1 MKLEQIITE
10 NFQTVSINGIL
21 YSLNTDEKAIY
32 DKIKKEENKKL
43 FKKDLDEFSQRIAS
57 GLVTKGILQRRK
69 NPQHEIYF
77 TTRGRRKNA
86 VFNRPLEE
94 VAPPDIASEKWINKN
109 KEKFKEKYGSN
120 YKKYL
125 YGKAWNMY
133 NGKGLS
139 ESYNVLLEGIT
150 ELQKYFP
157 KIPLK
162 RIQELVA
169 LDPTYKGGNELGTY
183 GKWIL
188 KLVNNNLKNEE
199 NIKQFEEL
207 KKKYPDGINPKSG
220 QPFMQP
226 KLLPAIKDE
235 DLYKITD
242 SLKQYNINKKEIGKP
257 IDSFQTLQDL
267 DKELSTIKQSGIPTN
282 ELALKRYNIAKKG
295 VEKGFKIVYE
305 DANWLVGIPTTKES
319 SCLFGDDTS
328 WCTTSPG
335 QSYYEHYTKDGP
347 LYINLNKNTGQL
359 YQFHFETDSF
369 MDEHDNE
376 VNILKLSRKF
386 SNDLVKFYD
395 NVVKNGINNNK
406 TKDKFIQ
413 YRYLFNDDDFEN
425 DDLEDYK
432 ETLKS
437 RPYSI
442 QYIRN
447 PTQELIDIAIQ
458 VSPSVIKYIEH
469 PTQEQIDLYIK
480 ENPREA
486 IHFMDTFSDE
496 KLLEIIKERNDLFK
510 YFYNKDVSRFTPDL
524 FNKAL
529 DVLDLTKDDD
539 ILNTN
544 FSEKDVF
551 TIVNK
556 FFNIKNTDYYSKK
569 NLKLCVRLSK
579 IDINNVPEDM
589 RYKLL
594 VIYPKLFENLNEIRE
609 IDMQALVDTAKNQY
623 NIGDTSDLEINSNI
637 KTISKKCINLLFK
650 YVKIIIQKGFSVY
663 ISSFYEFFSVEDAIK
678 FIKILP
684 GNLTNIVYSFVEDT
698 DKFISLINTLFTS
711 EFDFI
716 KSNYV
721 NNGLLNRL
729 RNLILNDI
737 LPVYNR
743 LDEDAKNN
751 ILEVFIDN
759 MVSKEHKYSRDYK
772 LLKRFNIDIP
782 YKLQKKIAVL
792 SPESV
797 VGIKNLD
804 IRLQKALIEKNP
816 FNIKFINNPD
826 AEIIKMAYEKDPD
839 TKNYIR

>member
-295 VEKGFKIVYE
+295 VEK
-305 DANWLVGIPTTKES
+305 
-319 SCLFGDDTS
+319 
-328 WCTTSPG
+328 
-335 QSYYEHYTKDGP
+335 
-347 LYINLNKNTGQL
+347 
-359 YQFHFETDSF
+359 
-369 MDEHDNE
+369 
-376 VNILKLSRKF
+376 
-386 SNDLVKFYD
+386 
-395 NVVKNGINNNK
+395 
-406 TKDKFIQ
+406 
-413 YRYLFNDDDFEN
+413 
-425 DDLEDYK
+425 
-432 ETLKS
+432 
-437 RPYSI
+437 
-442 QYIRN
+442 
-447 PTQELIDIAIQ
+447 
-458 VSPSVIKYIEH
+458 
-469 PTQEQIDLYIK
+469 
-480 ENPREA
+480 
-486 IHFMDTFSDE
+486 
-496 KLLEIIKERNDLFK
+496 
-510 YFYNKDVSRFTPDL
+510 
-524 FNKAL
+524 
-529 DVLDLTKDDD
+529 
-539 ILNTN
+539 
-544 FSEKDVF
+544 
-551 TIVNK
+551 
-556 FFNIKNTDYYSKK
+556 
-569 NLKLCVRLSK
+569 
-579 IDINNVPEDM
+579 
-589 RYKLL
+589 
-594 VIYPKLFENLNEIRE
+594 
-609 IDMQALVDTAKNQY
+609 
-623 NIGDTSDLEINSNI
+623 
-637 KTISKKCINLLFK
+637 
-650 YVKIIIQKGFSVY
+650 
-663 ISSFYEFFSVEDAIK
+663 
-678 FIKILP
+678 
-684 GNLTNIVYSFVEDT
+684 
-698 DKFISLINTLFTS
+698 
-711 EFDFI
+711 
-716 KSNYV
+716 
-721 NNGLLNRL
+721 
-729 RNLILNDI
+729 
-737 LPVYNR
+737 
-743 LDEDAKNN
+743 
-751 ILEVFIDN
+751 
-759 MVSKEHKYSRDYK
+759 
-772 LLKRFNIDIP
+772 
-782 YKLQKKIAVL
+782 
-792 SPESV
+792 
-797 VGIKNLD
+797 
-804 IRLQKALIEKNP
+804 
-816 FNIKFINNPD
+816 
-826 AEIIKMAYEKDPD
+826 
-839 TKNYIR
+839 